1 MKSLNSL
8 SRNVATMVVA
18 LLFFVGAN
26 LANAQNYVAP
36 QFKTVTVN
44 GGVTGKCSVQIKYQ
58 RIANDSNN
66 AAFQKINRANRVD
79 VINQRAATTS
89 DDIAV
94 QDITAEMLD
103 YYVEGLFGEPYH
115 NVSQTA
121 TTIRGGRYVQFSTYV
136 ETYFGGAHPMIADMC
151 SIYNLSTGNLLDL
164 SYMMTGSYGS
174 TLKRYLYNYLRQ
186 ELGTFF
192 QVSSLS
198 EMPDPSSCELTEQ
211 GIIFIY
217 FPYEVAPFAA
227 GNVRA
232 ELTDQQIRNMGIP
245 VRW

>member
-26 LANAQNYVAP
+26 LANAQNYVVP

-103 YYVEGLFGEPYH
+103 FYFDGMYSLPYFTAA
-115 NVSQTA
+115 QTA
-121 TTIRGGRYVQFSTYV
+121 HTIRGGKYVVFSTYT
-136 ETYFGGAHPMIADMC
+136 EMYMGGAHGVNADQRTTY
-151 SIYNLSTGNLLDL
+151 SLSTGNKLDM
-164 SYMMTGSYGS
+164 SYLMTGGWGS
-174 TLKRYLYNYLRQ
+174 AVRRQLYNRCRQ
-186 ELGTFF
+186 QLGASFEIASF
-192 QVSSLS
+192 YD
-198 EMPDPSSCELTEQ
+198 MPDPSSYELTER
-211 GIIFIY
+211 GVVFIY
-217 FPYEVAPFAA
+217 FPYEIAPYAE
-227 GNVRA
+227 GNIRV
-232 ELTDQQIRNMGIP
+232 ELTDAELRQLGVPIR
-245 VRW
+245 W